1 MAASFDADD
10 EAPLVAGILNFPS
23 QELLCKYFYCAC
35 IVLSI
40 HEVHPVNLR
49 TPVCDVLRIDH
60 PILLAGMGGV
70 SYAEVCAAVC
80 NAGGFGTLGMALHSV
95 DEIRSQMRR
104 VRALSDRPFG
114 VNLLAAIPS
123 ELEAAVETIIE
134 EGASAFMAGLGS
146 PRSIL
151 RRVKDAKRLVI
162 QMCGTVDHARRAEGE
177 GVDIVVAQGTEAG
190 GHTGRVAGM
199 ALIPQ
204 VVDAVRIPVIAA
216 GSIVDGRGLV
226 AALALG
232 AQGVLMGTRFIASV
246 EAHAAPAWKQA
257 ILDSSERD
265 TVVTRAYSGKTMRVL
280 RNAYVEDWEKRPGDI
295 QSFPHQ
301 MQLSMANNVLG
312 FATGAL
318 DLNRSKDC
326 MPAGQGAGEIRTIL
340 TCAEIMETTIAQ
352 ARSVIGHLTKGR

>member
-1 MAASFDADD
+1 MRHLLLTRS
-10 EAPLVAGILNFPS
+10 GILRS
-23 QELLCKYFYCAC
+23 QPLIFNIFNCVC

-40 HEVHPVNLR
+40 HEVHLVMLRMR
-49 TPVCDVLRIDH
+49 TPVCDVLQIQH

-70 SYAEVCAAVC
+70 AYAEVCAAVS

-95 DEIRSQMRR
+95 DEIRAQMRR
-104 VRALSDRPFG
+104 VRALTGRPFG

-123 ELEAAVETIIE
+123 ELDAAVETIIE
-134 EGASAFMAGLGS
+134 EGASAFMSGLGS

-190 GHTGRVAGM
+190 GHTGKIAGM

-232 AQGVLMGTRFIASV
+232 AQGVLMGTRFVASA

-257 ILDSSERD
+257 ILDASERD

-280 RNAYVEDWEKRPGDI
+280 RNAYVDDWEKRPGDV
-295 QSFPHQ
+295 QPFPLQ
-301 MQLSMANNVLG
+301 MQLSMDSNVFG
-312 FATGAL
+312 FATGVLNL
-318 DLNRSKDC
+318 DRSKDC
-326 MPAGQGAGEIRTIL
+326 MPVGQGAGKISSIL
-340 TCAEIMETTIAQ
+340 TCAQIIENTVSQAQ
-352 ARSVIGHLTKGR
+352 SVIGRLSDGK